1 MRSYFW
7 LVLLVLLVFI
17 KIPYGVQCEFW
28 KQEYPHIGKLTWRCK
43 EQLIREK
50 STINTNLS
58 NGNHNTHGTANVEA
72 VHDTVYVKD
81 PLLNNNQEI
90 NETN

>member
-1 MRSYFW
+1 M
-7 LVLLVLLVFI
+7 LVLLVFI
-17 KIPYGVQCEFW
+17 KISYGVQCEFW
-28 KQEYPHIGKLTWRCK
+28 KQEYPHIGKHTWCCK
-43 EQLIREK
+43 ERLIRDK
-50 STINTNLS
+50 STININLS